1 MKSKFTILLLAFMSN
16 TFCKV
21 DSKKN
26 DDMFKM
32 LLLANILGSE
42 IKFTLQDT
50 STQTRSASE
59 IMALPAEFKNNA
71 YQLHSVP
78 VEDYGLEISVFL
90 VWKSP
95 SQGGVAHGKET
106 IENADKVLL
115 DIGATLFGEKA
126 SSKMAFRFGRWD
138 IFKSLYGWSEDRNG
152 PTRIMSIDQ
161 AWKDPSYDRLGL
173 VIHSITYLFDKSKFK
188 DPIHKMV
195 KIKLKEH
202 TNNSEASSTAN
213 QSYEQYITNVKLKMM
228 EHPYLPTSPD
238 ILNMETPCETLN
250 PTEPDIIKTNQHI
263 FCGMNNQA
271 ILAVDAA
278 TGAALPDDGMIS
290 SAYYQMYNNGQIDL
304 STPAKMDAFNTAI
317 NSFPTQL
324 SVYDL
329 PTSAPPA
336 TVYTTTMD
344 AYQTDAWKKQRLL
357 VLPIPNTESRRSKME
372 IVMDK
377 NESFRFL
384 SDFGVETYEPIPAPK
399 YKYQFNGVD
408 QYASVSLDTDWMASQ
423 GVYYTNWQKTPTA
436 NSQINPAGGKNFGY
450 FLPKFSVTVE

>member
-1 MKSKFTILLLAFMSN
+1 MSL

-21 DSKKN
+21 DPKKN
-26 DDMFKM
+26 DDLFKM
-32 LLLANILGSE
+32 ALLANIFGSE

-50 STQTRSASE
+50 STQARSASE
-59 IMALPAEFKNNA
+59 IKALPAEFNNNA
-71 YQLHSVP
+71 YQLNSVP

-126 SSKMAFRFGRWD
+126 SSKMAFLFGRWD
-138 IFKSLYGWSEDRNG
+138 IFKSLYGWSEERNG
-152 PTRIMSIDQ
+152 PTRFMSIDET
-161 AWKDPSYDRLGL
+161 WKDPSYDRLGL
-173 VIHSITYLFDKSKFK
+173 VIHSITYLFDKSKLK
-188 DPIHKMV
+188 DSIHKMV

-202 TNNSEASSTAN
+202 TYNSEASSTAN

-238 ILNMETPCETLN
+238 ILKMETPCETLN

-263 FCGMNNQA
+263 FCGMQNQT
-271 ILAVDAA
+271 ILPIDQA
-278 TGAALPDDGMIS
+278 TGSALPENGMITT
-290 SAYYQMYNNGQIDL
+290 AYYRMYNNGQIDL

-324 SVYDL
+324 SIYDL
-329 PTSAPPA
+329 PTSFPSA
-336 TVYTTTMD
+336 TVYSSTME
-344 AYQTDAWKKQRLL
+344 AYQTDAWKNQRLL

-384 SDFGVETYEPIPAPK
+384 SEFGVDLYEPIPAPK
-399 YKYQFNGVD
+399 YNYHYQFKGSET
-408 QYASVSLDTDWMASQ
+408 YATVSLDTSWMASQ
-423 GVYYTNWQKTPTA
+423 GVYHTNWQKTPTS
-436 NSQINPAGGKNFGY
+436 NSQINPAGGKKFGY
-450 FLPKFSVTVE
+450 FLPKLSVTVK